1 MEEKNLLIV
10 CGEASGDLNAAGLTR
25 QLLKLNPRFRLYAVG
40 GPNLSK
46 AGAILF
52 ADIKE
57 LSVIGLFDALKK
69 LILEKIETLQPC
81 AIILVDFSG
90 FNLRLAKALHKRLPV
105 IYYTSPQVWASRQG
119 RVKTIKKYVD
129 KMLVFFPFEKEFY
142 RRFAVEADFVGH
154 PLLDSVRPALE
165 KKDFLRQAGLK
176 ENKLTLAILPGSRP
190 QEVERILPVMLKA
203 AKLLAKEIKEI
214 QFVIAASAEVENNL
228 YWEKIS
234 GLELEIKIIAGKTY
248 DCLSAADFC
257 LVASGTATLETAIMQ
272 KPLAVI
278 YKTSLLN
285 YLLYRPQVKVPF
297 IAMANIVAGEKIV
310 PEFIQFQASPQKIAH
325 TVLSLLNNPA
335 EISRIKEGLLRVK
348 KLLGEPGASYRA
360 ARLVL
365 EFLKLT

>member
-1 MEEKNLLIV
+1 
-10 CGEASGDLNAAGLTR
+10 
-25 QLLKLNPRFRLYAVG
+25 
-40 GPNLSK
+40 
-46 AGAILF
+46 
-52 ADIKE
+52 
-57 LSVIGLFDALKK
+57 
-69 LILEKIETLQPC
+69 
-81 AIILVDFSG
+81 
-90 FNLRLAKALHKRLPV
+90 
-105 IYYTSPQVWASRQG
+105 
-119 RVKTIKKYVD
+119 
-129 KMLVFFPFEKEFY
+129 
-142 RRFAVEADFVGH
+142 
-154 PLLDSVRPALE
+154 
-165 KKDFLRQAGLK
+165 
-176 ENKLTLAILPGSRP
+176 
-190 QEVERILPVMLKA
+190 MLKA